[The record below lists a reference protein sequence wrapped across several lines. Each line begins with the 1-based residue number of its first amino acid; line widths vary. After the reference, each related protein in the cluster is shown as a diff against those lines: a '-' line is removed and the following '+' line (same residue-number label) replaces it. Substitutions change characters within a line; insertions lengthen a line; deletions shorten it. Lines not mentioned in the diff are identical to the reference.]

1 MIWSLSLS
9 LLILHSNLF
18 THGNAQCIS
27 HGGSCAE
34 DCDCCG
40 WPNDKAVRCELRN
53 PKRGLRCEIS
63 RDIGQI
69 CTHKG
74 QCKSQYCKDGICS
87 YKSHAFVP
95 PELCTAALDVEPI
108 SGSSPNGANLCPCS
122 DPARA
127 NKEDALKAID
137 GDTSTDYVNN
147 AAINSGLTV
156 LTTASPLYHFT
167 ICSSSDDSTYDPT
180 CYKLEGYCQRM
191 QETKV
196 IQEGSLSFRGRNECI
211 TIELVDR
218 SFYSFYSLTF
228 PCQKGGFPECSNSV
242 RALAVAATASC
253 PCPSGFHPFEPTP
266 ATKGVC
272 NGATPITTTARRL
285 TNVEQSKQSS
295 SPFSHLFNFFSNVVP
310 TRERKTLSVRALNAT
325 NSTSSEGIASVPS
338 TSTRAVLTFHGST
351 KVGDITEI
359 VYMVQNVEDFSSA
372 YNYVM
377 LQWGGDCC
385 FECYEVYMDS
395 PTKGVQGTLDDA
407 DEKCTDTC
415 SSDGQ
420 LEGLLLK
427 EDDSA
432 LCMQGLKLFNNEILP
447 SQKNYFFKVKVHGVL
462 SMEKKPYGMMLGVW
476 DASILYGD
484 IESPVCSSCDSG
496 KSKSGVS
503 SHDGKSGISS
513 HDGKS
518 GISSFDGQCTNYPMK
533 ISEISFSTR
542 CKDVVPSLRKAID

>member
-1 MIWSLSLS
+1 MIWSLSFS
-9 LLILHSNLF
+9 LLILQSNLF

-40 WPNDKAVRCELRN
+40 WPHDKAVRCELRN

-63 RDIGQI
+63 RDIGQT

-74 QCKSQYCKDGICS
+74 QCKSQYCNNGMCS
-87 YKSHAFVP
+87 YKSHTFVP

-108 SGSSPNGANLCPCS
+108 SGTSPDGAHLCPCS
-122 DPARA
+122 DPDSAT
-127 NKEDALKAID
+127 KEDALKAID
-137 GDTSTDYVNN
+137 GNTSTDYVNN

-167 ICSSSDDSTYDPT
+167 ICSSSDDSAYDPT

-196 IQEGSLSFRGRNECI
+196 IQEGKLSFSGRNECI
-211 TIELVDR
+211 TIELEDR

-228 PCQKGGFPECSNSV
+228 PCQKGGFPVCTHSG
-242 RALAVAATASC
+242 AATASC
-253 PCPSGFHPFEPTP
+253 SCPSGLHPFKPTP
-266 ATKGVC
+266 ATNEVC
-272 NGATPITTTARRL
+272 NGLTPITTTARRRRL
-285 TNVEQSKQSS
+285 TNIEQSKQSS

-310 TRERKTLSVRALNAT
+310 IRERKTLSVRALNAT
-325 NSTSSEGIASVPS
+325 NSTNSTSSEGIASVPS
-338 TSTRAVLTFHGST
+338 IKTRAVLTFQGST
-351 KVGDITEI
+351 RVGDITEI

-395 PTKGVQGTLDDA
+395 PSKGVQGTLDDA

-415 SSDGQ
+415 SSVSQ

-432 LCMQGLKLFNNEILP
+432 LCMQGLKLFNNQILP
-447 SQKNYFFKVKVHGVL
+447 SQKNYFFKVKVHGAV

-496 KSKSGVS
+496 VS
-503 SHDGKSGISS
+503 ALGN
-513 HDGKS
+513 
-518 GISSFDGQCTNYPMK
+518 GQCTDYPMK